1 MKALIEKNLNLSEL
15 CEACGAIQ
23 EIIAKHEQAMLAKE
37 LLSPAYPKKAPAS
50 AATESKGQNKI
61 PPSLILAQGGCLDE

>member
-15 CEACGAIQ
+15 REACGAIQ

-50 AATESKGQNKI
+50 VAAESKGESKNT
-61 PPSLILAQGGCLDE
+61 SFNASFYHEGGR